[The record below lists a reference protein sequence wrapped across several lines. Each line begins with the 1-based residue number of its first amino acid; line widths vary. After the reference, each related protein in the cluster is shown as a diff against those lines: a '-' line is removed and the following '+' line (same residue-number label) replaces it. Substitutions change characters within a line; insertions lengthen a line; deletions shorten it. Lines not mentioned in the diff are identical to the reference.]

1 MAINAQVKQ
10 FLDNKQVGYEVVS
23 HPTVYSSIEEA
34 RALGIDAD
42 EVAKVLVV
50 TLHGKNSLVVVPGA
64 HKLDSKK
71 VRHFFGHRHAR
82 LATEEELSRDFKGFE
97 LGAIP
102 PFGALFNNIPVYV
115 DKRLLDHE
123 SVIFTGGTHTD
134 SIKMNVKDLVKIA
147 DAEVVDL
154 TTELAA

>member
-1 MAINAQVKQ
+1 MAVNEKVKQ
-10 FLDNKQVGYEVVS
+10 LLDSKGLPYEVIS
-23 HPTVYSSIEEA
+23 HPTVYSSIAEA

-50 TLHGKNSLVVVPGA
+50 TLHGQNSIVVVPGA

-71 VRHFFGHRHAR
+71 MRHFFGHRHAR
-82 LATEEELSRDFKGFE
+82 LATEEEMQRDFPDFE

-102 PFGALFNNIPVYV
+102 PFGELFNIPVYI

-123 SVIFTGGTHTD
+123 TVVFNAGSHAE
-134 SIKMNVKDLVKIA
+134 SIKMKVQDLVKA
-147 DAEVVDL
+147 ANAEIVDL